1 MPRKRV
7 CPEFSRG
14 FGEYPKDLLEPI
26 VRQQRYLGL
35 LAGEDEKKRRSEEER
50 NRIQTALFVKL
61 RLLAK
66 HFHIKWD
73 NDKSW
78 RQLATALAL
87 AHVPGMQI
95 TDAPK
100 KRRGR
105 SKRHGPIFLQV
116 EAIREERNR
125 GVRDAMRNR
134 GVSDAIRIWKIRNKS
149 KDPERR
155 LRARYYRERRRIKDV
170 R

>member
-7 CPEFSRG
+7 CPEFSGR

-35 LAGEDEKKRRSEEER
+35 LAGEDEKKRSSEEER
-50 NRIQTALFVKL
+50 NRISVALKFKL

-66 HFHIKWD
+66 HFGIKWD

-78 RQLATALAL
+78 RQLAMALAL

-100 KRRGR
+100 KRRG
-105 SKRHGPIFLQV
+105 SPKVHDPIFWQV
-116 EAIREERNR
+116 DAILVERNK
-125 GVRDAMRNR
+125 GI
-134 GVSDAIRIWKIRNKS
+134 SDAIRVWKQRNKS
-149 KDPERR
+149 RDTEPR
-155 LRARYYRERRRIKDV
+155 LKARYYRERRTWR
-170 R
+170 